1 LITLILLSLSLSL
14 SCETRK
20 IRDICLINP
29 SKSEINHQQT
39 LEVSFLPMEDCE
51 EYSLHV
57 KPTKTKKVAEVYQ
70 GYTYFAENDLL
81 IAKITPCFENGK
93 MSIAKDLKN
102 GIGFGSTEFYVLR
115 AKGKVLIEWV
125 YYCLRNSDFLEKGK
139 NHMTGTTGRQRLKQE
154 FVENYLIPLPP
165 LEIQKELV
173 KELEVEQ
180 QIINYQRKSL
190 SLLKEKEQKFLN
202 NLWQVE

>member
-1 LITLILLSLSLSL
+1 
-14 SCETRK
+14 
-20 IRDICLINP
+20 
-29 SKSEINHQQT
+29 
-39 LEVSFLPMEDCE
+39 MEDCE

-115 AKGKVLIEWV
+115 AKGKVLIE
-125 YYCLRNSDFLEKGK
+125 
-139 NHMTGTTGRQRLKQE
+139 
-154 FVENYLIPLPP
+154 
-165 LEIQKELV
+165 
-173 KELEVEQ
+173 
-180 QIINYQRKSL
+180 
-190 SLLKEKEQKFLN
+190 
-202 NLWQVE
+202 